1 MAKLSR
7 ATKYSTYLF
16 SLPTFAESFS
26 RLFDL
31 AGATSE
37 LNLLGEPGEAAE
49 VNDLLA
55 IAADWAAI
63 GEDFWAAI
71 GAEVDQSHKGNSAL
85 LALLA
90 ALLGSSEDG
99 ENE

>member
-1 MAKLSR
+1 MTK

-16 SLPTFAESFS
+16 GLPSLAEFFG
-26 RLFDL
+26 RVLDL

-37 LNLLGEPGEAAE
+37 LNLLGEPGEAGE

-63 GEDFWAAI
+63 GEDFWTAL
-71 GAEVDQSHKGNSAL
+71 GGEVRRVGQEDQAL

-90 ALLGSSEDG
+90 ALLCLREDG
-99 ENE
+99 DGG

>member
-1 MAKLSR
+1 MAKITR

-16 SLPTFAESFS
+16 AFPTLAESLS

-37 LNLLGEPGEAAE
+37 LNLLGELGEAAE

-63 GEDFWAAI
+63 GEDLWAAI
-71 GAEVDQSHKGNSAL
+71 GRELD
-85 LALLA
+85 
-90 ALLGSSEDG
+90 
-99 ENE
+99 

>member
-1 MAKLSR
+1 MAKLTK

-16 SLPTFAESFS
+16 ALPTLAESFS

-37 LNLLGEPGEAAE
+37 LNLLGEPGEAGE

-55 IAADWAAI
+55 ITADWAAI
-63 GEDFWAAI
+63 GEDFWATI
-71 GAEVDQSHKGNSAL
+71 GGEVGQSDKGDLAL
-85 LALLA
+85 LEFLA
-90 ALLGSSEDG
+90 ALLSSSKDED
-99 ENE
+99 NE

>member
-37 LNLLGEPGEAAE
+37 LNLLGEPGEASK

-55 IAADWAAI
+55 IAADWAAV
-63 GEDFWAAI
+63 GEDFWAAT
-71 GAEVDQSHKGNSAL
+71 GAEIVQSDKEDLDL
-85 LALLA
+85 LPLLA
-90 ALLGSSEDG
+90 ALLGSSKDG
-99 ENE
+99 DNE